1 MRNDKEVVVEQFTFS
16 VRCERCNSSVDSS
29 TALEVNKE
37 FFCNKS
43 CLALVGHGNIVTSRW
58 CGKRDRG
65 NSISY
70 AGGSS
75 RGAE

>member
-1 MRNDKEVVVEQFTFS
+1 MTDDQEVVVFS
-16 VRCERCNSSVDSS
+16 VRCERCNASVDVK
-29 TALEVNKE
+29 TALEANKE
-37 FFCNKS
+37 YFCNDS
-43 CLALVGHGNIVTSRW
+43 CLALVGHGNVVTGRW